1 MRQRNPAVS
10 LKEPLSRTENK
21 GKKQSSKFV
30 LGSLIHRNTE
40 PRNVSVLVNETK
52 PKQKFLS
59 AARRD
64 DYRRNLQFTDILN
77 RAA

>member
-21 GKKQSSKFV
+21 GKKQSKFV

-40 PRNVSVLVNETK
+40 ARNVSVLVNETK

-64 DYRRNLQFTDILN
+64 DYRRNLQFTDVLN
-77 RAA
+77 RDA

>member
-10 LKEPLSRTENK
+10 LKEPLSSIENK

-40 PRNVSVLVNETK
+40 APNVSVLVNETK

-64 DYRRNLQFTDILN
+64 DYRRNLQFTDVLN
-77 RAA
+77 RGA